1 MKNIFLLLF
10 FIATQ
15 NYSQSIEAIYTSAAI
30 KAFGSVSE
38 DISEA
43 IKPKTFAYTYA
54 NEKSTYKLIPSQ
66 KSAIDTSYIEQG
78 GLKFVTY
85 KEIRLPT
92 TDITFKDLK
101 SKVLQME
108 YTIAKKDFSA
118 KEQLIDYEWIIE
130 DETIVINGFTC
141 KKATTT
147 KNLFPVTAWYCEEI
161 PINDGPSVYWGLPG
175 LILKVELGGYTT
187 ITLDKIKISK
197 ENLEIEEPKIN
208 DTQFSVRGLY
218 KNVKGYLDSIS
229 PTTKYK

>member
-10 FIATQ
+10 FITAQ

-30 KAFGSVSE
+30 KAFGTVNEDVSE
-38 DISEA
+38 V
-43 IKPKTFAYTYA
+43 IKPKTFSYSYA
-54 NEKSTYKLIPSQ
+54 NEKSTYKLIPAQ
-66 KSAIDTSYIEQG
+66 KSSIDTSYIEQG
-78 GLKFVTY
+78 GLKFGTY

-118 KEQLIDYEWIIE
+118 KEQLVDYGWIIE
-130 DETIVINGFTC
+130 DETIVINGYTC

-147 KNLFPVTAWYCEEI
+147 KTLFPVTAWYCEEI
-161 PINDGPSVYWGLPG
+161 PVNDGPSVYWGLPG

-208 DTQFSVRGLY
+208 DTQFTVRGLY
-218 KNVKGYLDSIS
+218 KNVKIYLDSIS
-229 PTTKYK
+229 PATRYK